1 MNGII
6 IKKDRMIAMISSR
19 TTTGHKTL
27 PAFLLRI
34 NLQKTAHLQTNIMTL
49 KKLLLSIFTLTIA
62 TTCFGQKISGLKL
75 NNKQSILNDKAFFD
89 FPANA
94 NNVARQADIMSAD
107 YNINKE
113 TRIILD
119 IDEQRL
125 VFFAREL
132 YVTSGDNLLETLS
145 IEIDENA
152 KIKILT
158 KQDSLLSV
166 LITPTNFDSTQ
177 NAILVNNL
185 YVKTPD
191 NTVFV
196 IGAYINPDAFKNK
209 DEFQQLSE
217 NIFASLMKGS
227 RKLDVK
233 ARRSVSPIFDGKK
246 KFSITLPEG
255 YVITKDKKYD
265 FEVLKIQKVRDI
277 SDTNWSSLTIY
288 TGQHPSYFHSD
299 YNFNISDAKMSNE
312 NFLDNPVEWLN
323 FKNEERQFYL
333 KEQKI
338 PGDQIEDGMI
348 VHIAMLG
355 NNQEAINELTGIIES
370 IKLTE

>member
-1 MNGII
+1 M
-6 IKKDRMIAMISSR
+6 
-19 TTTGHKTL
+19 L
-27 PAFLLRI
+27 VF
-34 NLQKTAHLQTNIMTL
+34 
-49 KKLLLSIFTLTIA
+49 IFALTIA
-62 TTCFGQKISGLKL
+62 TTGFGQKISGLKL
-75 NNKQSILNDKAFFD
+75 DKKQSILNDKAFFD
-89 FPANA
+89 FPTDA

-145 IEIDENA
+145 KEIDENA

-177 NAILVNNL
+177 NAILLNNL

-209 DEFQQLSE
+209 DEFQQLTE
-217 NIFASLMKGS
+217 NVFASLTKGS

-233 ARRSVSPIFDGKK
+233 ARTAVSPIFDGKK

-265 FEVLKIQKVRDI
+265 FEVLKFQKVRDI